1 MITMI
6 NNAYYYDKVSQ
17 QWKKIGSEFII
28 DSYPVG
34 SFLLWSGTH
43 RYPSGFM
50 ECKGQLLNKADYPE
64 LFSVIEYTYG
74 GSGNSFNLPKF
85 DDGRFFRSTGGNADT
100 LGRLQG
106 DAIRNIT
113 GEFNTSNEDFDYNNA
128 AYYNNGNYTASG
140 VFGKKTVQP
149 AMRPTLNTAGKTQAW
164 TFDASKVVPTANE
177 NRPTNSSM
185 IVLIKVKTIVE
196 RIPVDN
202 DPYATEIK
210 AGIFKVTNEIKGSR
224 NDVVVTE
231 KAVANNTLS
240 FEPYNKVEVD
250 VFDFLGIG
258 NTVNTKNILGDNSCV
273 SLYTFENDSEGA
285 VLTKAEYSNQAK
297 FGNKSLRFNQ
307 VSGET
312 VKLKDSDKIAFKNDF
327 TVTLWFN
334 YDNTAN
340 AAVHK
345 DHRIFSIQFFIDLSV
360 SSIVNG
366 IGCGVGNNGRW
377 TVARAEKPFTTFAKY
392 NEGGWNFVVIKRT
405 GAKVEF
411 FMNDEKIDEIDNFT
425 TDGSVATNPIEL
437 GYGPQP
443 FKGNIDQVR
452 IFNRALSDREIFNV
466 KNEAS
471 SAGSTA
477 LALQG
482 TVYLSDKSSVPGRYY
497 NATKAIEAQLPKAQ
511 QKANGTFFIKVK
523 QDNSLELVDIRPEFH
538 HKSTTAEYYL
548 DGAWY
553 DKAGNKLPPQTYLPY
568 SVIVTSNNITS
579 VNFENI
585 YPSSKEIGIGQRW
598 VNETK
603 NRQFGVTY
611 TNTAGRPI
619 QISVGYTYTGSNG
632 VIVYINGEPE
642 SSVNSSTGSRTLT
655 IPPLATYKFVGV
667 ATTVL
672 VSWLELK

>member
-1 MITMI
+1 MI

-113 GEFNTSNEDFDYNNA
+113 GKVEDNHLTSVYRQQGALYAEVARSGYS
-128 AYYNNGNYTASG
+128 YVQNNGPYNGMNYI
-140 VFGKKTVQP
+140 
-149 AMRPTLNTAGKTQAW
+149 
-164 TFDASKVVPTANE
+164 FDASKVVPTANE

-210 AGIFKVTNEIKGSR
+210 AGIFKITNEITGSR

-250 VFDFLGIG
+250 VFSET
-258 NTVNTKNILGDNSCV
+258 NKESTVNIKDIFKDGSCKNFYQFNNNCDEYNNIPRTTANNNISYV
-273 SLYTFENDSEGA
+273 EG
-285 VLTKAEYSNQAK
+285 K
-297 FGNKSLRFNQ
+297 FGAAVYYNTPGETYPVVQDTNMFDALGHPTQWAISTWAKADDLTSMTNTNYRLWFFGLETNNRGLELRIQIISGQPKLIFALWGDVQILNVNMTDATSWHNYIVSYNNGVTTIYKDGVSVWTYNKSY
-307 VSGET
+307 EIT
-312 VKLKDSDKIAFKNDF
+312 
-327 TVTLWFN
+327 
-334 YDNTAN
+334 
-340 AAVHK
+340 
-345 DHRIFSIQFFIDLSV
+345 
-360 SSIVNG
+360 
-366 IGCGVGNNGRW
+366 NGRGSP
-377 TVARAEKPFTTFAKY
+377 RA
-392 NEGGWNFVVIKRT
+392 N
-405 GAKVEF
+405 
-411 FMNDEKIDEIDNFT
+411 
-425 TDGSVATNPIEL
+425 
-437 GYGPQP
+437 
-443 FKGNIDQVR
+443 FKGAIDQFR
-452 IFNRALSDREIFNV
+452 FFNRAITASEAKIIFD
-466 KNEAS
+466 EAR
-471 SAGSTA
+471 STGVSFIT
-477 LALQG
+477 LQG
-482 TVYLSDKSSVPGRYY
+482 TVYLSDKSSVPGRYL
-497 NATKAIEAQLPKAQ
+497 NTTKVIEAQLPKAQ
-511 QKANGTFFIKVK
+511 QKANGTYFIKVK

-548 DGAWY
+548 DGVWY
-553 DKAGNKLPPQTYLPY
+553 DKSGNKLQPQTYLPY
-568 SVIVTSNNITS
+568 SVTVTSNNITS

-585 YPSSKEIGIGQRW
+585 YPSSKELGVGQRW
-598 VNETK
+598 VNVTSQ
-603 NRQFGVTY
+603 RQAGVTY

-619 QISVGYTYTGSNG
+619 LISITG
-632 VIVYINGEPE
+632 VINVSSEDIVLWIN
-642 SSVNSSTGSRTLT
+642 NTIIQRLNIGSRSGYVCAVVPVGATHKITTSSNSQINPSTL
-655 IPPLATYKFVGV
+655 V
-667 ATTVL
+667 
-672 VSWLELK
+672 WMELR

>member
-85 DDGRFFRSTGGNADT
+85 DDGRFFRSTGGNAAD
-100 LGRLQG
+100 LGTAQG

-113 GEFNTSNEDFDYNNA
+113 ATVLSHTIFYDVSGAVKRTPGKDNSYNTQNTHKD
-128 AYYNNGNYTASG
+128 SG
-140 VFGKKTVQP
+140 
-149 AMRPTLNTAGKTQAW
+149 LI
-164 TFDASKVVPTANE
+164 FDASVQVPTANE
-177 NRPTNSSM
+177 NRPYNSSM
-185 IVLIKVKTIVE
+185 IVLIKVKTVVE

-210 AGIFKVTNEIKGSR
+210 AGIFKVTNEITGSR

-231 KAVANNTLS
+231 KAVANNALS

-297 FGNKSLRFNQ
+297 FGTRALRFNQ
-307 VSGET
+307 VASET

-366 IGCGVGNNGRW
+366 IGCGVGNNDRW
-377 TVARAEKPFTTFAKY
+377 TVVRAEKPFTTFIKY

-471 SAGSTA
+471 SAGSTT

-482 TVYLSDKSSVPGRYY
+482 IVYLSDKSSVPGRYY

-511 QKANGTFFIKVK
+511 QKANGTYFIKVK
-523 QDNSLELVDIRPEFH
+523 QDNSLELVNIRPEFH
-538 HKSTTAEYYL
+538 QKSTTAEYYL
-548 DGAWY
+548 DGVWY
-553 DKAGNKLPPQTYLPY
+553 NKSGNKLQPQTYLPY
-568 SVIVTSNNITS
+568 SVTISSNNITA

-585 YPSSKEIGIGQRW
+585 YPSSKELGVGQRW
-598 VNETK
+598 LEVTSQ
-603 NRQFGVTY
+603 RQMGVTY
-611 TNTAGRPI
+611 TNSSDRSISI
-619 QISVGYTYTGSNG
+619 QVNINNASN
-632 VIVYINGEPE
+632 VMFWVEINNIKIEHNE
-642 SSVNSSTGSRTLT
+642 DQRCVMSYV
-655 IPPLATYKFVGV
+655 IPPKATYKIYSQNG
-667 ATTVL
+667 ATNYVYTR
-672 VSWLELK
+672 WYELR

>member
-1 MITMI
+1 MI

-113 GEFNTSNEDFDYNNA
+113 GKIIANQLSSMNIIEGALYTEVMGTGYSYLQ
-128 AYYNNGNYTASG
+128 NGGPNYGLHTY
-140 VFGKKTVQP
+140 
-149 AMRPTLNTAGKTQAW
+149 L
-164 TFDASKVVPTANE
+164 DASKVVPTANE
-177 NRPTNSSM
+177 NRPLNSSV
-185 IVLIKVKTIVE
+185 IVLIKVKTVVE

-258 NTVNTKNILGDNSCV
+258 STVNTKNILGDNSCV

-297 FGNKSLRFNQ
+297 FGTRALRFNQ
-307 VSGET
+307 VAGET

-360 SSIVNG
+360 SSVVNG

-392 NEGGWNFVVIKRT
+392 KTDDWNFAVIKRT

-425 TDGSVATNPIEL
+425 TDGSVATNAIEL
-437 GYGPQP
+437 GLGAQP
-443 FKGNIDQVR
+443 FKGGIDQVR
-452 IFNRALSDREIFNV
+452 IFNKALSDREIFNV

-471 SAGSTA
+471 SAGSTT

-482 TVYLSDKSSVPGRYY
+482 TVYLSDKSSVPGRYL
-497 NATKAIEAQLPKAQ
+497 NTAKAIETKLTKTQ
-511 QKANGTFFIKVK
+511 QKANGTYFIKVK

-548 DGAWY
+548 DGSWY
-553 DKAGNKLPPQTYLPY
+553 DKTGVRLPPQTYLPY
-568 SVIVTSNNITS
+568 SVTISSNNIIS

-585 YPSSKEIGIGQRW
+585 YPSSKELGVNQTWQDVKDQR
-598 VNETK
+598 
-603 NRQFGVTY
+603 QAGVTY
-611 TNTAGRPI
+611 TNTTGRHIQVLIQGFNNSEDTEKTFYVDSIPI
-619 QISVGYTYTGSNG
+619 AIFYGHNNYARRNTIS
-632 VIVYINGEPE
+632 II
-642 SSVNSSTGSRTLT
+642 
-655 IPPLATYKFVGV
+655 IPARSTYKLNTLQNGGRIDVW
-667 ATTVL
+667 A
-672 VSWLELK
+672 ELR

>member
-1 MITMI
+1 MI

-113 GEFNTSNEDFDYNNA
+113 GHIIANQLSSINLTEGALSTVVMGTGYSYLQ
-128 AYYNNGNYTASG
+128 NGGPNYGLHTY
-140 VFGKKTVQP
+140 
-149 AMRPTLNTAGKTQAW
+149 
-164 TFDASKVVPTANE
+164 FDASKVVPTANE
-177 NRPTNSSM
+177 NRPINSSM

-196 RIPVDN
+196 SIPVDN

-210 AGIFKVTNEIKGSR
+210 AGIFKITNEITGSR

-231 KAVANNTLS
+231 KAVVNNTLS

-250 VFDFLGIG
+250 VFSET
-258 NTVNTKNILGDNSCV
+258 NKESTVNVKDIFKDGSCKNFYQFNNNCDEYNNTPRTTANNNIYYVEGKFDAAVYYNTPGETYPVVQDTNMFDALGHPTQWAISTWAKADDLTSMNSTNYRLWFFGLEVNNRGLELRIQTIKGQPKLIFALWGDVQILNVNMSDATSWHNYIV
-273 SLYTFENDSEGA
+273 SYNNGVTTIYKDGVSIW
-285 VLTKAEYSNQAK
+285 TY
-297 FGNKSLRFNQ
+297 NKSY
-307 VSGET
+307 EIT
-312 VKLKDSDKIAFKNDF
+312 
-327 TVTLWFN
+327 
-334 YDNTAN
+334 
-340 AAVHK
+340 
-345 DHRIFSIQFFIDLSV
+345 
-360 SSIVNG
+360 
-366 IGCGVGNNGRW
+366 NGRGSP
-377 TVARAEKPFTTFAKY
+377 RA
-392 NEGGWNFVVIKRT
+392 N
-405 GAKVEF
+405 
-411 FMNDEKIDEIDNFT
+411 
-425 TDGSVATNPIEL
+425 
-437 GYGPQP
+437 
-443 FKGNIDQVR
+443 FKGAIDQFR
-452 IFNRALSDREIFNV
+452 FFNRAITDSEAKIIFD
-466 KNEAS
+466 EARS
-471 SAGSTA
+471 ITGSFIH
-477 LALQG
+477 LQG
-482 TVYLSDKSSVPGRYY
+482 IVYLSDKSSVPGRYL
-497 NATKAIEAQLPKAQ
+497 NTTKVIEAKLTKAQ
-511 QKANGTFFIKVK
+511 QKANGTYFVKVK

-548 DGAWY
+548 DGSWY
-553 DKAGNKLPPQTYLPY
+553 DKTGIKLPPQTYLPY
-568 SVIVTSNNITS
+568 SVTITSNSITS

-585 YPSSKEIGIGQRW
+585 YPSSKEIGVGQRW
-598 VNETK
+598 INETK

-655 IPPLATYKFVGV
+655 IPHLATYKFISV

>member
-1 MITMI
+1 MI

-113 GEFNTSNEDFDYNNA
+113 GHIIANQLSSINLTGGALSTVVMGTGYS
-128 AYYNNGNYTASG
+128 YLQNGGPNYGLHTY
-140 VFGKKTVQP
+140 
-149 AMRPTLNTAGKTQAW
+149 L
-164 TFDASKVVPTANE
+164 DASKVVPTANE

-185 IVLIKVKTIVE
+185 IVLIKVKTVVE

-210 AGIFKVTNEIKGSR
+210 AGIFKVTNEITGSR

-437 GYGPQP
+437 GWGAQP
-443 FKGNIDQVR
+443 FKGGIDQVR
-452 IFNRALSDREIFNV
+452 IFNKALNDREIFNV

-471 SAGSTA
+471 SAGSTT

-482 TVYLSDKSSVPGRYY
+482 TVYLSDKSSVPGRYL
-497 NATKAIEAQLPKAQ
+497 NTTKVIEAQLPKVQ
-511 QKANGTFFIKVK
+511 QKANGTYFIKVK

-553 DKAGNKLPPQTYLPY
+553 DKSGNKLQLQTYLPY
-568 SVIVTSNNITS
+568 SVTITSNNITA

-585 YPSSKEIGIGQRW
+585 YPSSKELGVGQRW
-598 VNETK
+598 VNVTSQ
-603 NRQFGVTY
+603 RQAGITY
-611 TNTAGRPI
+611 TNTTGKPI
-619 QISVGYTYTGSNG
+619 QVLIQGFNNSEDTEKTFYVDSIPIAIFYGHNNYARRNIISIIIPAGS
-632 VIVYINGEPE
+632 
-642 SSVNSSTGSRTLT
+642 
-655 IPPLATYKFVGV
+655 TYKLNTLQNGGHIDVW
-667 ATTVL
+667 A
-672 VSWLELK
+672 ELR

>member
-1 MITMI
+1 MI

-113 GEFNTSNEDFDYNNA
+113 GTLPPYDAGAMPGGKEYGAFTQNRGGGPVVIGANDTRH
-128 AYYNNGNYTASG
+128 YY
-140 VFGKKTVQP
+140 
-149 AMRPTLNTAGKTQAW
+149 

-177 NRPTNSSM
+177 NRPLNSSV
-185 IVLIKVKTIVE
+185 IVLIKVKTVVE

-210 AGIFKVTNEIKGSR
+210 AGIFKITNEITGSR

-250 VFDFLGIG
+250 VFSET
-258 NTVNTKNILGDNSCV
+258 NKESTVNVKDIFKDGSCKNFYQFNNNCDEYNNTPRTTANNNISYV
-273 SLYTFENDSEGA
+273 EG
-285 VLTKAEYSNQAK
+285 K
-297 FGNKSLRFNQ
+297 FGAAVYYNTPGETYPVVQDTNMFDALGHPTQWAISTWAKADDLTSMNSTNYRLWFFGIESNNRSLELRIQTISGQPKLVFALWGDVQILNVNMSDATSWHNYIVSYNNGVTTIYKDGVSVWTYNKSY
-307 VSGET
+307 EIT
-312 VKLKDSDKIAFKNDF
+312 
-327 TVTLWFN
+327 
-334 YDNTAN
+334 
-340 AAVHK
+340 
-345 DHRIFSIQFFIDLSV
+345 
-360 SSIVNG
+360 
-366 IGCGVGNNGRW
+366 NGRGSP
-377 TVARAEKPFTTFAKY
+377 RA
-392 NEGGWNFVVIKRT
+392 N
-405 GAKVEF
+405 
-411 FMNDEKIDEIDNFT
+411 
-425 TDGSVATNPIEL
+425 
-437 GYGPQP
+437 
-443 FKGNIDQVR
+443 FKGAIDQFR
-452 IFNRALSDREIFNV
+452 FFNRAITASEAKIIFD
-466 KNEAS
+466 EARS
-471 SAGSTA
+471 IAGSFIS
-477 LALQG
+477 LQG
-482 TVYLSDKSSVPGRYY
+482 TVYLSDKSSVPGRYL
-497 NATKAIEAQLPKAQ
+497 NTTKVIEAQLPKAQ
-511 QKANGTFFIKVK
+511 QKANGTYFVKVK

-548 DGAWY
+548 DGSWY
-553 DKAGNKLPPQTYLPY
+553 DKSGNKLQPQTYLPY
-568 SVIVTSNNITS
+568 SVTISSNNITA

-585 YPSSKEIGIGQRW
+585 YPSAKELGIGQRW
-598 VNETK
+598 VNETA
-603 NRQFGVTY
+603 NRQYGVTY
-611 TNTAGRPI
+611 TNTSSRAI
-619 QISVGYTYTGSNG
+619 QVMISYTYTASNG
-632 VIVYINGEPE
+632 MFVYINGVPDNP
-642 SSVNSSTGSRTLT
+642 SNSGTGTRTIT
-655 IPPLATYKFVGV
+655 IPPLATYKAVGV
-667 ATTVL
+667 ASTIL